1 MPRSDREP
9 FLRLPSSNK
18 RADGEEDSGGESLS
32 TYLLPRPP
40 RSLEPVL
47 RVGRVCTELLT
58 PVHYRPYPLSV
69 RTRLSASPVPMGWG
83 TFGCASRGLLVRA
96 RGSGTQHTGSFK
108 ERSAGAGRRW
118 TFDDPRHPSSNQ
130 GRRAWRIRGAPPPL
144 IMDEGSAYLVR
155 DILDS
160 QRRGGRLE
168 YLVDWEGYSPEE
180 RSWVP
185 RNDVLDPALL
195 EDFHARHPDRP
206 APRGRGHPPRRRSLR
221 SSGADRRGGAAGA
234 AATATGIY
242 YFVKRDDG
250 EKATADPEDTGHED
264 PVCEQAT
271 EPALFRAPKVH
282 RDQMTEAVE
291 FITKS
296 EMERFNLIHQVKTLQ
311 DTVKDMENQLCDTRL
326 QCEEEQEAH
335 SHLKSE
341 YHEMME
347 TLTNS
352 EKLLKVSLAEAE
364 EKHQKAVETITQLE
378 GERTDLTGQVK
389 TLQDTVEDM
398 GNQLCDTHLQCDE
411 LKNECEREQE
421 AHRLLMSKYHE
432 RIEILTN
439 NEKFLKVSLAEAK
452 KKHQW
457 DVDIITRLEEEK
469 SDLTDQVKT
478 LRDTM
483 EFLGK
488 ERVDLRRDCDELMEM
503 YYYLKDT
510 HNILQ
515 AEHKETNEKLKHY
528 EDLLM
533 LTHDC
538 AAMRSSN
545 HIVKY
550 AADTT
555 VVGLIS
561 KNDERAQSD
570 HSPLNIDGSSVEI
583 VKSTKFLGVHLAE
596 NFTWSLN
603 TSSISKKGAAAPLLP
618 AEAGESPSPSP
629 HPDHVLQRDHRE
641 RPEQLHHCLVWE
653 LHRLGSQDPAANML
667 GVDNLLG
674 HVYDPLERF
683 PLSHREAGEPYADEC
698 SKEVESLLGLFQQL
712 RGVCDQ
718 TRPSQALLYSDS
730 QELEVSYPLYTV
742 PTDGKWSNVRFLPPV
757 VNDQLLGLCGVEEQ
771 MYEQEQEAHRILQ
784 VENDKMKKTES

>member
-83 TFGCASRGLLVRA
+83 TFGCASRGLLVPGEREGLGLSTPAASKSAPQAQDDGGPSMIQGTRVATRA
-96 RGSGTQHTGSFK
+96 EGL
-108 ERSAGAGRRW
+108 AV
-118 TFDDPRHPSSNQ
+118 DPRHQDAPALQEAESQIHWPVRDHTPNQ
-130 GRRAWRIRGAPPPL
+130 PCHISAWRIRGAPPPL

-326 QCEEEQEAH
+326 QCEREQEAH

-378 GERTDLTGQVK
+378 EERTDLTGQVN
-389 TLQDTVEDM
+389 TLRDTVEDM

-439 NEKFLKVSLAEAK
+439 NEKFLKVSLSEAEEKHQKVVETITQLEQEKSNLTGQVKKLRNAMESMGNQLCDTHLQCDELKNECEREQEAHRLLKSEYHMRIETLTYNEKSLKVSLAEAK

-533 LTHDC
+533 
-538 AAMRSSN
+538 RWFN
-545 HIVKY
+545 N
-550 AADTT
+550 
-555 VVGLIS
+555 S
-561 KNDERAQSD
+561 KNVQ
-570 HSPLNIDGSSVEI
+570 H
-583 VKSTKFLGVHLAE
+583 
-596 NFTWSLN
+596 
-603 TSSISKKGAAAPLLP
+603 
-618 AEAGESPSPSP
+618 
-629 HPDHVLQRDHRE
+629 
-641 RPEQLHHCLVWE
+641 
-653 LHRLGSQDPAANML
+653 
-667 GVDNLLG
+667 
-674 HVYDPLERF
+674 
-683 PLSHREAGEPYADEC
+683 
-698 SKEVESLLGLFQQL
+698 
-712 RGVCDQ
+712 
-718 TRPSQALLYSDS
+718 
-730 QELEVSYPLYTV
+730 
-742 PTDGKWSNVRFLPPV
+742 
-757 VNDQLLGLCGVEEQ
+757 
-771 MYEQEQEAHRILQ
+771 
-784 VENDKMKKTES
+784 